1 MKLINKDFIK
11 VIQAEPGKMLISKH
25 DKELLQQFNTTI
37 LPGLSPIYYKE
48 ISAPLEY
55 TEEEMFNDFI
65 EEDKEEA
72 DV

>member
-11 VIQAEPGKMLISKH
+11 IIQAEPGKMLISKH
-25 DKELLQQFNTTI
+25 DKELLQRFNTAI

-55 TEEEMFNDFI
+55 TEEQMLEDFTEI
-65 EEDKEEA
+65 EIAE
-72 DV
+72 